1 MGFYD
6 LTKEERIVLVN
17 RIYKEIEKD
26 LAKDQTKSLQVY
38 FSDQDTY
45 IRKTGYLAIGKI
57 FYNNRELRKKII
69 VVLATLLKSEEPKIR
84 QTVVNAAGEIGKCHF
99 NLVKG
104 FFDVSLF
111 DEHHSVRNAVIGSM
125 KKMGQVNPK
134 PILVWSE
141 SYLTHPEKEIRREI
155 CHGLELR
162 GRTHPQDILPLLKK
176 LEFDETKRVSDT
188 LVHVLGQ
195 ISYKKGCLQTVVS
208 NLKTWENKELVRKAM
223 DEIVDVHNRYKS
235 FAVLSQQQV
244 IDYIDKNYSNE
255 YN

>member
-6 LTKEERIVLVN
+6 LTKEERIALVDKIH
-17 RIYKEIEKD
+17 REIEKN
-26 LAKDQTKSLQVY
+26 LTKDQTERILIY
-38 FSDQDTY
+38 FSDGDTY
-45 IRKTGYLAIGKI
+45 IRKTGYLSIGKI
-57 FYNNRELRKKII
+57 FYNQRELRNKII
-69 VVLATLLKSEEPKIR
+69 KVLATLLQSEEPKVR
-84 QTVVNAAGEIGKCHF
+84 QTAVNAAGEIGKCHF
-99 NLVKG
+99 NLARE

-125 KKMGQVNPK
+125 KKMAQVNPL
-134 PILVWSE
+134 PILAWSE
-141 SYLTHPEKEIRREI
+141 TYLSHPNKEVRREI

-162 GRTHPQDILPLLKK
+162 GRTHPQDILPLLKR

-195 ISYKKGCLQTVVS
+195 ISYKNGCLQTVVS
-208 NLKTWENKELVRKAM
+208 HLKTWKNKELVQKAM

-244 IDYIDKNYSNE
+244 IEYIDKNYSNE

>member
-1 MGFYD
+1 MSFYD
-6 LTKEERIVLVN
+6 LTKEERIALVDK
-17 RIYKEIEKD
+17 IGKEIEKD
-26 LAKDQTKSLQVY
+26 LIEDRTKHVLIY

-57 FYNNRELRKKII
+57 FYNQRALRKKILK
-69 VVLATLLKSEEPKIR
+69 VLTTLLQSEEPKVR

-99 NLVKG
+99 NLVRE
-104 FFDVSLF
+104 FFNVSLI

-125 KKMGQVNPK
+125 KKMAQVNPL
-134 PILVWSE
+134 PILAWSE
-141 SYLTHPEKEIRREI
+141 SYLSHPNKEVRREI

-195 ISYKKGCLQTVVS
+195 ISYKNGCLQTVVS
-208 NLKTWENKELVRKAM
+208 HLRTWKNIELVQKAM

-244 IDYIDKNYSNE
+244 IEYIDKNYSNE